1 MIINLTFCDE
11 FCVVSI
17 IAKDKE
23 IFRILMVQKCTAC
36 SLNFSLLRFGRIL
49 YLYPRR
55 FGKLLSV
62 LKKKLISLLR
72 FLRLLE

>member
-23 IFRILMVQKCTAC
+23 IISCFNDSEMY
-36 SLNFSLLRFGRIL
+36 SLLSKFCLIRIRGAFCICTL
-49 YLYPRR
+49 GVLQSCCQ
-55 FGKLLSV
+55 FLKIFNISV
-62 LKKKLISLLR
+62 
-72 FLRLLE
+72 

>member
-23 IFRILMVQKCTAC
+23 IIRILMVQKCTAC
-36 SLNFSLLRFGRIL
+36 SLNVSLIRFRAHFVFV
-49 YLYPRR
+49 PST
-55 FGKLLSV
+55 FCKVAVS
-62 LKKKLISLLR
+62 
-72 FLRLLE
+72 F

>member
-23 IFRILMVQKCTAC
+23 IIRILMVQKCTAC
-36 SLNFSLLRFGRIL
+36 SLNFRGAFCICTLDVLQSCCQF
-49 YLYPRR
+49 
-55 FGKLLSV
+55 
-62 LKKKLISLLR
+62 LKKNISA
-72 FLRLLE
+72 

>member
-23 IFRILMVQKCTAC
+23 IIRILMVQKCTAC
-36 SLNFSLLRFGRIL
+36 SLNFSLIRFRGAFCVCIL
-49 YLYPRR
+49 DVLQSCCK
-55 FGKLLSV
+55 F
-62 LKKKLISLLR
+62 LKKFNISA
-72 FLRLLE
+72 